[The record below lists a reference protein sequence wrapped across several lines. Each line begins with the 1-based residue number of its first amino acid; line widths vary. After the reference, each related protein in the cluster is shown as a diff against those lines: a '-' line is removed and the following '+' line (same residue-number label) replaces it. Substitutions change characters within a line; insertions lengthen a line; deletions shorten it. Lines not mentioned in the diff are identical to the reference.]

1 MANRIK
7 ISEVK
12 KFKETEGKKN
22 FSSIVLLRSN
32 QLRTAKNGSEFL
44 MLEFGDNSGTIG
56 AMCFD
61 GSPAFQILK
70 DAQPATALEID
81 AVSDFYQGRLSPKI
95 ESARRLGDEELEQA
109 LADLAPV
116 SPFDP
121 QAMRSELCG
130 IIADISDESL
140 RATILY
146 AINEVG
152 EAYFTSTA
160 ATKMHHA
167 YVHGLLEHSLK
178 TARMANALLPLYPYI
193 DRDLALAGCILHD
206 IGKVEEYSQ
215 TLVPERTRAGILH
228 GHVVL
233 GYRIVRKAGL
243 KNGLSPDLQ
252 ERLEHIILS
261 HQGELEWGAAARA
274 ATPEAVFVSSI
285 DNFDA
290 KMGAI
295 EAALASAQGS
305 EFVEVG
311 ALRAKILTAPVVRE
325 K

>member
-1 MANRIK
+1 MANRTK

-12 KFKETEGKKN
+12 NLRETDGKKI
-22 FSSIVLLRSN
+22 FRSMVLLRSV
-32 QLRTAKNGSEFL
+32 QARTAKNGSEFL

-61 GSPAFQILK
+61 GSPAFQQLK
-70 DAQPATALEID
+70 DSQPGTALEIE
-81 AVSDFYQGRLSPKI
+81 AAADFYLGRLSPKI
-95 ESARRLGDEELEQA
+95 ESVRRLSESEIQET

-116 SPFDP
+116 SPCDP
-121 QAMRSELCG
+121 NAMRAELQN
-130 IIADISDESL
+130 IIESISDQSL
-140 RATILY
+140 RATVLY

-178 TARMANALLPLYPYI
+178 TARMACALLPLYPYI
-193 DRDLALAGCILHD
+193 DRDLVLSGCILHD

-215 TLVPERTRAGILH
+215 ALVPERTRAGILH

-243 KNGLSPDLQ
+243 KNGLSADLQ

-274 ATPEAVFVSSI
+274 ATPEAVFVSAI

-295 EAALASAQGS
+295 EAALAGAGDS

-311 ALRAKILTAPVVRE
+311 ALRSKILATPVIRE

>member
-61 GSPAFQILK
+61 GSPAFQTLK

-140 RATILY
+140 RATVLY

-160 ATKMHHA
+160 ATK
-167 YVHGLLEHSLK
+167 
-178 TARMANALLPLYPYI
+178 MANALLPLYPYI